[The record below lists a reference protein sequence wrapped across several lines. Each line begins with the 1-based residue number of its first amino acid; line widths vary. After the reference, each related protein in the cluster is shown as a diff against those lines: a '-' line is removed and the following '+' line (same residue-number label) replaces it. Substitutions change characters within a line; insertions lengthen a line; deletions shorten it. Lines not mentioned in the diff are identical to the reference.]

1 MKQQKGFTLIELMV
15 VVAIMGIL
23 FAMAIPAYQDYVV
36 RARVTEGLSLASTAK
51 LAIAETVLS
60 TNAFP
65 DNQKA
70 TGYESPAATSNVSS
84 VSIADKTGVI
94 TIVYT
99 KVAGDGTIKLVPT
112 LRAQGE
118 LTWDCKTG
126 TLAAKYRP
134 VSCR

>member
-15 VVAIMGIL
+15 VVAIMGVL

-36 RARVTEGLSLASTAK
+36 RARVTEGLNLAASAK
-51 LAIAETVLS
+51 LAIAETAMS
-60 TNAFP
+60 THAFP
-65 DNQKA
+65 NNQVA
-70 TGYESPAATSNVSS
+70 SGYDSPAATSNVSS
-84 VSIADKTGVI
+84 ISIADKTGVI

-99 KVAGDGTIKLVPT
+99 KIAGDGTIKLVPT
-112 LRAQGE
+112 MQPHGD

-134 VSCR
+134 VNCR